1 MDCGKRSIDY
11 LTSFEYSF
19 LQEAIQELNIQIDKF
34 ESDIE
39 TLSAC
44 LKKKKSDKDVS
55 FSIDFGCFLYPFFQK
70 QERLEE
76 TKHSIERHKFH
87 IESLEKIL
95 RAINNDALDLK
106 TIHNLRAD
114 IEYYVESNQD
124 SDFKENELMYEE
136 IDMDDLT
143 TIMAPVIVVPTTQ
156 SHPLSLSNGNS
167 ILNSNTTSNH
177 IDISSSTMNINSTN
191 YS

>member
-1 MDCGKRSIDY
+1 
-11 LTSFEYSF
+11 
-19 LQEAIQELNIQIDKF
+19 
-34 ESDIE
+34 
-39 TLSAC
+39 
-44 LKKKKSDKDVS
+44 
-55 FSIDFGCFLYPFFQK
+55 
-70 QERLEE
+70 
-76 TKHSIERHKFH
+76 
-87 IESLEKIL
+87 
-95 RAINNDALDLK
+95 
-106 TIHNLRAD
+106 
-114 IEYYVESNQD
+114 
-124 SDFKENELMYEE
+124 MYEE